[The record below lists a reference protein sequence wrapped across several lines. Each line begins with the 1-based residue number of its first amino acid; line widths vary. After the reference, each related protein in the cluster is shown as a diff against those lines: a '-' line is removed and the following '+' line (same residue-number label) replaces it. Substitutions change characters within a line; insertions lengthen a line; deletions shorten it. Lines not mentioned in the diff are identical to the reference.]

1 MLRYFKSGLYG
12 SLSTLRGRLSRPNLR
27 KALSLVAVT
36 GVLSAVPTFAQ
47 ERLQPEIKG
56 AAKSPAPSAK
66 DQADSPQSRTNRQ
79 SRPGDQLRSPAAR
92 TSEQTQ
98 STVIPACF
106 EKLSLT
112 EQQRQQIQ
120 GIADNYAG
128 SLTTVWKQFGN
139 RYMQAIA
146 MESQLLAA
154 IEDNLT
160 EPQRQQ
166 VRDAR
171 RKTAQLEK
179 SMAAT
184 STQVN
189 QAAVAPDE
197 ATANRENAAETGLEV
212 IEVSL
217 TPEQEAVAD
226 EIQQKY
232 HAQLRSLNRDIQGLH
247 TRLVSLEADKLVAM
261 EKVLTKEQ
269 LAELRTI
276 RQSAPETPKLAFGQI
291 DNN

>member
-1 MLRYFKSGLYG
+1 MRSFMSSFCGP
-12 SLSTLRGRLSRPNLR
+12 LSIRGGRSDRPSLR
-27 KALSLVAVT
+27 KTLS
-36 GVLSAVPTFAQ
+36 LSAVAVVLSVVPSFAQ
-47 ERLQPEIKG
+47 EQLRPETKG
-56 AAKSPAPSAK
+56 VGKSPASRAQG
-66 DQADSPQSRTNRQ
+66 QAESPESRTRGQ
-79 SRPGDQLRSPAAR
+79 AQSPALGTGTNDPAQQR
-92 TSEQTQ
+92 A
-98 STVIPACF
+98 IPACF

-112 EQQRQQIQ
+112 APQREQLQ
-120 GIADNYAG
+120 GIADSYDG
-128 SLTTVWKQFGN
+128 SLATVWKQFGN

-184 STQVN
+184 NTQLN
-189 QAAVAPDE
+189 QATVAPNE
-197 ATANRENAAETGLEV
+197 ATAKRENAAETGLEV

-226 EIQQKY
+226 QIQQKY

-269 LAELRTI
+269 LVELRTI
-276 RQSAPETPKLAFGQI
+276 RQNAPESPKVAVGQI
-291 DNN
+291 DTK

>member
-1 MLRYFKSGLYG
+1 MRCFTSRLCG
-12 SLSTLRGRLSRPNLR
+12 SLSATGSRLSRPALH
-27 KALSLVAVT
+27 KALGLLAVS
-36 GVLSAVPTFAQ
+36 GVLSVAPAFAK
-47 ERLQPEIKG
+47 EPLQPEAKPAMRAKG
-56 AAKSPAPSAK
+56 
-66 DQADSPQSRTNRQ
+66 QAEPH
-79 SRPGDQLRSPAAR
+79 A
-92 TSEQTQ
+92 
-98 STVIPACF
+98 IPACL

-112 EQQRQQIQ
+112 APQREQIQ
-120 GIADNYAG
+120 GIIANYDE
-128 SLTTVWKQFGN
+128 SLATVWKQFGD

-171 RKTAQLEK
+171 RKTAQHEK

-184 STQVN
+184 STKVN
-189 QAAVAPDE
+189 QAAVKDNEENSKPD
-197 ATANRENAAETGLEV
+197 NAAEAGLEV

-217 TPEQEAVAD
+217 TDEQEAVAD
-226 EIQQKY
+226 KIQQKY

-247 TRLVSLEADKLVAM
+247 TRLVSLEADKLVAV

-269 LAELRTI
+269 LAELRLI
-276 RQSAPETPKLAFGQI
+276 RQNAPEAPKVAVGQI
-291 DNN
+291 DTK